1 MTRKICNKKFGRGKS
16 RKT

>member
-1 MTRKICNKKFGRGKS
+1 MTRKISKKKFGRGKS